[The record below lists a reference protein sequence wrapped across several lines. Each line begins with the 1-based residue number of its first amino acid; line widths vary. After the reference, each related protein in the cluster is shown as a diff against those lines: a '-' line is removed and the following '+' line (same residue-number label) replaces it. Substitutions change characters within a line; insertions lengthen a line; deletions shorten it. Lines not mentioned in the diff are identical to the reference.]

1 MTNNSI
7 KKEKIEDFLK
17 FNNKKKKKN
26 IKLADVIKDK
36 VGDTMLEIIQNC
48 STFMM
53 FYADVT
59 LEKRK
64 LMMANSCKNRFCP
77 MCAYRKARK
86 DGLKHMIM
94 MKKLIADNQFGFLFL
109 TLTAPSVSGE
119 ELENEIKDYVSSFK
133 RFTNLKEFQKINLG
147 YIRKLEITYN
157 SEKNTYHPHYHLILC
172 VNKNYFTSRD
182 YIKQKKWLEMW
193 KIAKRD
199 MTITQV
205 DVRKADKNSFLEIAK
220 YAAKDSDYLQSQD
233 VFNVFYDSLKGK
245 QVITYNNIFKELAK
259 QYDNGELDYLKDI
272 DKTKYVYRVIYK
284 WYQNHYE

>member
-147 YIRKLEITYN
+147 YIRTL
-157 SEKNTYHPHYHLILC
+157 
-172 VNKNYFTSRD
+172 
-182 YIKQKKWLEMW
+182 
-193 KIAKRD
+193 
-199 MTITQV
+199 
-205 DVRKADKNSFLEIAK
+205 
-220 YAAKDSDYLQSQD
+220 
-233 VFNVFYDSLKGK
+233 
-245 QVITYNNIFKELAK
+245 
-259 QYDNGELDYLKDI
+259 
-272 DKTKYVYRVIYK
+272 
-284 WYQNHYE
+284 